1 MFTVEVHRLANS
13 GLHLSAAA
21 FLFLLTWPENDFVKP
36 TLKSLEQQTPVARD
50 SSLRAGAP
58 RTYIARPIGLLGETS
73 FTGCHVTRFEK
84 RGHMKSQSL
93 GLCIF
98 LLTGALTA
106 SADTLHLKTGQTV
119 YGTFNG
125 RTPQGIQFTG
135 TDGRTLIYPYQEVD
149 NLNFGPIPAPPQPA
163 PSQQITVPPGTI
175 VFVRMTDTL
184 DTDSAYTGQVFTA
197 TLATDLAA
205 EGYVVARTGTTVY
218 GQVLEANSAGRA
230 SGTSQL
236 KLQLT
241 QIVINGTAIPILTDV
256 FDSKGKSS
264 RRRSF
269 RRLFG
274 GAGLGAAI
282 GAIAGNAGMG
292 AAIGAVAGGALSVV
306 QKGDQV
312 QIPSE
317 AQLEFHL
324 QQPVTLPIVQ

>member
-1 MFTVEVHRLANS
+1 M
-13 GLHLSAAA
+13 
-21 FLFLLTWPENDFVKP
+21 K
-36 TLKSLEQQTPVARD
+36 
-50 SSLRAGAP
+50 LRA
-58 RTYIARPIGLLGETS
+58 L
-73 FTGCHVTRFEK
+73 V
-84 RGHMKSQSL
+84 
-93 GLCIF
+93 LCISF
-98 LLTGALTA
+98 LAAGLTV
-106 SADTLHLKTGQTV
+106 SADTLHLKSGQTI

-163 PSQQITVPPGTI
+163 PSERIAVPPGTI
-175 VFVRMTDTL
+175 LFVRMNDTL
-184 DTDSAYTGQVFTA
+184 DTSSAYTGQVFTA

-205 EGYVVARTGTTVY
+205 EGYVVARMGTTVY
-218 GQVLEANSAGRA
+218 GQVLEANSARRG

-241 QIVINGTAIPILTDV
+241 QIVLGGVAIPIATDV

-264 RRRSF
+264 TRRSF

-312 QIPSE
+312 QIPAE
-317 AQLEFHL
+317 TQLEFHL
-324 QQPVTLPIVQ
+324 QQSVTLPIVQ

>member
-1 MFTVEVHRLANS
+1 
-13 GLHLSAAA
+13 
-21 FLFLLTWPENDFVKP
+21 
-36 TLKSLEQQTPVARD
+36 
-50 SSLRAGAP
+50 
-58 RTYIARPIGLLGETS
+58 
-73 FTGCHVTRFEK
+73 
-84 RGHMKSQSL
+84 MKGRVL
-93 GLCIF
+93 VLCIF
-98 LLTGALTA
+98 SLTVVFAA
-106 SADTLHLKTGQTV
+106 SADTLHLKNGQTV

-135 TDGRTLIYPYQEVD
+135 TDGRTLIYPYQEVE
-149 NLNFGPIPAPPQPA
+149 NLNFGPVQAPPQAA
-163 PSQQITVPPGTI
+163 PSQVITVPPGTI
-175 VFVRMTDTL
+175 LFVRMVDSL
-184 DTDSAYTGQVFTA
+184 DTNSAYTGQVFTA

-205 EGYVVARTGTTVY
+205 EGYVVARMGTTVY

-241 QIVINGTAIPILTDV
+241 QIVIGGTAIPIMTDV

-264 RRRSF
+264 THRSF

-292 AAIGAVAGGALSVV
+292 AAIGALAGSTLAVV
-306 QKGDQV
+306 QRGNQV

-317 AQLEFHL
+317 AQLEFYL

>member
-1 MFTVEVHRLANS
+1 M
-13 GLHLSAAA
+13 
-21 FLFLLTWPENDFVKP
+21 K
-36 TLKSLEQQTPVARD
+36 
-50 SSLRAGAP
+50 LRV
-58 RTYIARPIGLLGETS
+58 L
-73 FTGCHVTRFEK
+73 V
-84 RGHMKSQSL
+84 
-93 GLCIF
+93 LCIF
-98 LLTGALTA
+98 SLVAALA
-106 SADTLHLKTGQTV
+106 ALADTLHLKNGQTV

-135 TDGRTLIYPYQEVD
+135 TDGRTLIYPYQEVE
-149 NLNFGPIPAPPQPA
+149 NLNFGPIPAPPQT
-163 PSQQITVPPGTI
+163 PSQRISVPPGTI
-175 VFVRMTDTL
+175 LFVRMADTV
-184 DTDSAYTGQVFTA
+184 DTSSAYTGQVFTA

-205 EGYVVARTGTTVY
+205 EGYVVARMGTTIY
-218 GQVLEANSAGRA
+218 GQVLEANSARRG

-241 QIVINGTAIPILTDV
+241 QIVIGGVAIPIVTDV

-264 RRRSF
+264 TRRTF

-312 QIPSE
+312 QIPAE

-324 QQPVTLPIVQ
+324 EQPVTLPITQ

>member
-1 MFTVEVHRLANS
+1 MKLRAPVLCIS
-13 GLHLSAAA
+13 
-21 FLFLLTWPENDFVKP
+21 FLFLAAGLT
-36 TLKSLEQQTPVARD
+36 T
-50 SSLRAGAP
+50 
-58 RTYIARPIGLLGETS
+58 I
-73 FTGCHVTRFEK
+73 
-84 RGHMKSQSL
+84 
-93 GLCIF
+93 
-98 LLTGALTA
+98 
-106 SADTLHLKTGQTV
+106 ADTLHLKSGQTI

-135 TDGRTLIYPYQEVD
+135 ADGRTQIYPYQEVD

-163 PSQQITVPPGTI
+163 PAQRIVVPPGTI
-175 VFVRMTDTL
+175 LFVRMNDTV
-184 DTDSAYTGQVFTA
+184 DTSSAYTGQLFTA

-205 EGYVVARTGTTVY
+205 EGYVVARMGTTVY

-230 SGTSQL
+230 AGESQL

-241 QIVINGTAIPILTDV
+241 QIVIGGTAIPIVTDV

-264 RRRSF
+264 TRRSF

-306 QKGDQV
+306 QKGNQI
-312 QIPSE
+312 QIPAE
-317 AQLEFHL
+317 TQLEFHL
-324 QQPVTLPIVQ
+324 EQPVTLPIIQ

>member
-1 MFTVEVHRLANS
+1 M
-13 GLHLSAAA
+13 
-21 FLFLLTWPENDFVKP
+21 K
-36 TLKSLEQQTPVARD
+36 
-50 SSLRAGAP
+50 LRALVLG
-58 RTYIARPIGLLGETS
+58 ISLLAVG
-73 FTGCHVTRFEK
+73 
-84 RGHMKSQSL
+84 
-93 GLCIF
+93 
-98 LLTGALTA
+98 LTA
-106 SADTLHLKTGQTV
+106 FADTLHLKNGQTI

-135 TDGRTLIYPYQEVD
+135 TDGRTQIYPYQEVD

-163 PSQQITVPPGTI
+163 PSERIVVPPGTI
-175 VFVRMTDTL
+175 LFVRMNDTL
-184 DTDSAYTGQVFTA
+184 DTSSAYTGQVFTA

-205 EGYVVARTGTTVY
+205 EGYVVARMGTTVY
-218 GQVLEANSAGRA
+218 GQVLDAKSAGR
-230 SGTSQL
+230 SWGDSQL

-241 QIVINGTAIPILTDV
+241 QIVIGGTAVPIVTDV

-264 RRRSF
+264 TKRSF

-306 QKGDQV
+306 QKGNQV
-312 QIPSE
+312 QIPAE

-324 QQPVTLPIVQ
+324 EQPVTLPVAQ

>member
-1 MFTVEVHRLANS
+1 MKLRVLTLWFLSLTVAL
-13 GLHLSAAA
+13 AA
-21 FLFLLTWPENDFVKP
+21 F
-36 TLKSLEQQTPVARD
+36 AD
-50 SSLRAGAP
+50 S
-58 RTYIARPIGLLGETS
+58 
-73 FTGCHVTRFEK
+73 
-84 RGHMKSQSL
+84 
-93 GLCIF
+93 
-98 LLTGALTA
+98 
-106 SADTLHLKTGQTV
+106 LHLKNGQTV

-135 TDGRTLIYPYQEVD
+135 TDGRTLIYSYQEVE

-163 PSQQITVPPGTI
+163 PSQRITTPAGTI
-175 VFVRMTDTL
+175 LFVRMNDTL
-184 DTDSAYTGQVFTA
+184 DTSSAYTGQVFTA

-205 EGYVVARTGTTVY
+205 EGYVVARMGTTVY
-218 GQVLEANSAGRA
+218 GQVLEANSAGRG

-241 QIVINGTAIPILTDV
+241 QILVGGIAIPIVTDV

-264 RRRSF
+264 TRRSF

-292 AAIGAVAGGALSVV
+292 AAIGAVAGGTLSVV
-306 QKGDQV
+306 QKGNQV

-317 AQLEFHL
+317 TQLEFHL

>member
-1 MFTVEVHRLANS
+1 
-13 GLHLSAAA
+13 
-21 FLFLLTWPENDFVKP
+21 
-36 TLKSLEQQTPVARD
+36 
-50 SSLRAGAP
+50 
-58 RTYIARPIGLLGETS
+58 
-73 FTGCHVTRFEK
+73 
-84 RGHMKSQSL
+84 MKWRML
-93 GLCIF
+93 VLCIF
-98 LLTGALTA
+98 SLAGVLEA
-106 SADTLHLKTGQTV
+106 SADTLHLKNGQTV

-135 TDGRTLIYPYQEVD
+135 TDGRTLIYPYQEVE
-149 NLNFGPIPAPPQPA
+149 NLNFGPVQAPPQPA
-163 PSQQITVPPGTI
+163 ASQVITVPPGTI
-175 VFVRMTDTL
+175 LFVRMVDSL
-184 DTDSAYTGQVFTA
+184 DTNSAYTGQVFTA

-205 EGYVVARTGTTVY
+205 EGYVVARMGTTVY

-241 QIVINGTAIPILTDV
+241 QIVIGGTAIPIMTDV

-264 RRRSF
+264 THRSF

-292 AAIGAVAGGALSVV
+292 AAIGALAGSTLAVV
-306 QKGDQV
+306 QRGNQV
-312 QIPSE
+312 QVPSE
-317 AQLEFHL
+317 AQLEFYL

>member
-1 MFTVEVHRLANS
+1 MKLRVLV
-13 GLHLSAAA
+13 
-21 FLFLLTWPENDFVKP
+21 LFV
-36 TLKSLEQQTPVARD
+36 
-50 SSLRAGAP
+50 SSLGAG
-58 RTYIARPIGLLGETS
+58 
-73 FTGCHVTRFEK
+73 
-84 RGHMKSQSL
+84 
-93 GLCIF
+93 
-98 LLTGALTA
+98 LTA
-106 SADTLHLKTGQTV
+106 SADTLHLKNGQTV

-135 TDGRTLIYPYQEVD
+135 TDGRTLIYSYQEVE

-163 PSQQITVPPGTI
+163 PSERISVPPGTI
-175 VFVRMTDTL
+175 LFVRMAEAL
-184 DTDSAYTGQVFTA
+184 DTSSAYTGQVFTA

-205 EGYVVARTGTTVY
+205 EGYVVARMGTTVY
-218 GQVLEANSAGRA
+218 GQVLEANSARLGSGR
-230 SGTSQL
+230 SQL
-236 KLQLT
+236 KLELT
-241 QIVINGTAIPILTDV
+241 QIVIGGIAIPIVTDV

-264 RRRSF
+264 TRRSF

-312 QIPSE
+312 QIPAE

>member
-1 MFTVEVHRLANS
+1 M
-13 GLHLSAAA
+13 
-21 FLFLLTWPENDFVKP
+21 K
-36 TLKSLEQQTPVARD
+36 
-50 SSLRAGAP
+50 LRA
-58 RTYIARPIGLLGETS
+58 LL
-73 FTGCHVTRFEK
+73 
-84 RGHMKSQSL
+84 
-93 GLCIF
+93 LCISC
-98 LLTGALTA
+98 LAGGLTA
-106 SADTLHLKTGQTV
+106 SADTLHLKNGQTV

-135 TDGRTLIYPYQEVD
+135 TDGRTLIYPYPEVE

-163 PSQQITVPPGTI
+163 PSQRIAVPPGTI
-175 VFVRMTDTL
+175 LFVRMADAL
-184 DTDSAYTGQVFTA
+184 DTNSAYTGQVFTA
-197 TLATDLAA
+197 TLVTDLAA

-241 QIVINGTAIPILTDV
+241 QIVIGGTAIPIVTDV

-264 RRRSF
+264 TRRSF

-282 GAIAGNAGMG
+282 GAIAGNAGIG
-292 AAIGAVAGGALSVV
+292 AAIGAVAGRALSVV
-306 QKGDQV
+306 QKGNQV

-324 QQPVTLPIVQ
+324 QQPVTLPILQ

>member
-1 MFTVEVHRLANS
+1 MKLRVLVFCIFSLVAAL
-13 GLHLSAAA
+13 AA
-21 FLFLLTWPENDFVKP
+21 F
-36 TLKSLEQQTPVARD
+36 
-50 SSLRAGAP
+50 
-58 RTYIARPIGLLGETS
+58 
-73 FTGCHVTRFEK
+73 
-84 RGHMKSQSL
+84 
-93 GLCIF
+93 
-98 LLTGALTA
+98 
-106 SADTLHLKTGQTV
+106 ADTLHLKNGQTV

-135 TDGRTLIYPYQEVD
+135 TDGRTLIYPYQEVE

-163 PSQQITVPPGTI
+163 PSEQISVPPRTI
-175 VFVRMTDTL
+175 LFVRMADAL
-184 DTDSAYTGQVFTA
+184 DTSSAYTGQVFTA

-205 EGYVVARTGTTVY
+205 EGYVVARMGTTVY
-218 GQVLEANSAGRA
+218 GQVLEANSARRGSGR
-230 SGTSQL
+230 SQL

-241 QIVINGTAIPILTDV
+241 QIVVGGIAIPIVTDV

-264 RRRSF
+264 TRRSF

-292 AAIGAVAGGALSVV
+292 AAIGALAGGALSVV

-312 QIPSE
+312 QIPAE
-317 AQLEFHL
+317 AQLEFDL

>member
-1 MFTVEVHRLANS
+1 
-13 GLHLSAAA
+13 
-21 FLFLLTWPENDFVKP
+21 
-36 TLKSLEQQTPVARD
+36 
-50 SSLRAGAP
+50 
-58 RTYIARPIGLLGETS
+58 
-73 FTGCHVTRFEK
+73 
-84 RGHMKSQSL
+84 MKGRVL
-93 GLCIF
+93 VLCIF
-98 LLTGALTA
+98 SLAMVFAA
-106 SADTLHLKTGQTV
+106 SADTLHLKNGQTV

-135 TDGRTLIYPYQEVD
+135 TDGRTLIYPYQEVE
-149 NLNFGPIPAPPQPA
+149 NLNFGPVQAPPQPA
-163 PSQQITVPPGTI
+163 PSQVITVPPGTI
-175 VFVRMTDTL
+175 LFVRMVDSL
-184 DTDSAYTGQVFTA
+184 DTNSAYTGQVFTA

-205 EGYVVARTGTTVY
+205 EGYVVARMGTTVY

-241 QIVINGTAIPILTDV
+241 QIVIGGTAIPIMTDV

-264 RRRSF
+264 THRSF

-292 AAIGAVAGGALSVV
+292 AAIGALAGSTLAVV
-306 QKGDQV
+306 QRGNQV

-317 AQLEFHL
+317 AQLEFYL
-324 QQPVTLPIVQ
+324 QQPVTLPVVQ

>member
-1 MFTVEVHRLANS
+1 
-13 GLHLSAAA
+13 
-21 FLFLLTWPENDFVKP
+21 
-36 TLKSLEQQTPVARD
+36 
-50 SSLRAGAP
+50 
-58 RTYIARPIGLLGETS
+58 
-73 FTGCHVTRFEK
+73 
-84 RGHMKSQSL
+84 MKGRVL
-93 GLCIF
+93 VLCIF
-98 LLTGALTA
+98 SLAMVFAA
-106 SADTLHLKTGQTV
+106 SADTLHLKNGQTV

-135 TDGRTLIYPYQEVD
+135 ADGRTLIYPYQEVE
-149 NLNFGPIPAPPQPA
+149 NLNFGPVQAPPQPA
-163 PSQQITVPPGTI
+163 PSQVITVPPGTI
-175 VFVRMTDTL
+175 LFVRMVDSL
-184 DTDSAYTGQVFTA
+184 DTNSAYTGQVFTA

-205 EGYVVARTGTTVY
+205 EGYVVARMGTTVY

-241 QIVINGTAIPILTDV
+241 QIVIGGTAIPIMTDV

-264 RRRSF
+264 THRSF

-292 AAIGAVAGGALSVV
+292 AAIGALAGSTLAVV
-306 QKGDQV
+306 QRGNQV

-317 AQLEFHL
+317 AQLEFYL
-324 QQPVTLPIVQ
+324 QQPVTLPVVQ